1 MEGRRGD
8 KEKETEGGR
17 RGTVAFVHSLISLMV
32 LKALA
37 GKQMLFCEMDSIFFF
52 SLHSLQVA
60 AGIKSTS
67 NMRIT
72 GGRVGGINMDALEV
86 QTADP

>member
-1 MEGRRGD
+1 MGERQGGIKRR
-8 KEKETEGGR
+8 TEGGR
-17 RGTVAFVHSLISLMV
+17 RGTVAFVRSLISLMV

-37 GKQMLFCEMDSIFFF
+37 GKQMLFCEMDSIFF

-86 QTADP
+86 QTTDP